1 MLQLLMVLIFEEWQE
16 QEVESSTNNKMSQR
30 YPAT

>member
-1 MLQLLMVLIFEEWQE
+1 MLQLLMVSIFEEWQE
-16 QEVESSTNNKMSQR
+16 QEVEISTNNTMSQR